1 FSQAPL
7 RPTHGVAQRTSWL
20 SCCGNNDAGF
30 YDAGIDTNIEA
41 KNETEEGEESGRDE
55 DAGTKEQETKE
66 VMVLEFILIDRSNFL
81 ALKKQILGV
90 YVDYFLF
97 WFFFSLSFSSDL

>member
-41 KNETEEGEESGRDE
+41 KNETEEGEESGSDE
-55 DAGTKEQETKE
+55 DAGTKEHETKE
-66 VMVLEFILIDRSNFL
+66 VKPRLMTDRSNFL
-81 ALKKQILGV
+81 ALKKQILGI
-90 YVDYFLF
+90 YVDYLLF
-97 WFFFSLSFSSDL
+97 WFFF